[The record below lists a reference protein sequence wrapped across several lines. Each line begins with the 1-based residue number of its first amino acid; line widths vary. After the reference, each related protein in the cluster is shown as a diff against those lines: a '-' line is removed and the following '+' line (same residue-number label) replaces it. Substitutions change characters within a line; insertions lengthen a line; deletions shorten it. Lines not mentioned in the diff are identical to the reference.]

1 MSIEIFHFVRF
12 LHVVCASAW
21 FGEVVVINFV
31 LIPALSRYQ
40 GVYKKDFLNTIFPKI
55 FNLASVLAGTTA
67 VTGGILLYHFIGVDI
82 VSLTSKGT
90 WGWSILIAGTL
101 GLVLT
106 IFHFFIENNLAK
118 KVGVGDPNLSQDS
131 VEDVHLKLKFIP
143 RACLVVITT
152 IFLLML
158 NATHA
163 LISF

>member
-67 VTGGILLYHFIGVDI
+67 VTGGILLYHFIGFDI
-82 VSLTSKGT
+82 ISLTLKGT
-90 WGWSILIAGTL
+90 WGLSILIYRYAWL
-101 GLVLT
+101 SAYY
-106 IFHFFIENNLAK
+106 FSFFL
-118 KVGVGDPNLSQDS
+118 
-131 VEDVHLKLKFIP
+131 
-143 RACLVVITT
+143 
-152 IFLLML
+152 
-158 NATHA
+158 
-163 LISF
+163 